1 MDVQGSQRWPA
12 TTHILTD
19 ERPSYEMSPH
29 PPYPGSLLTESLS
42 RLSVIKQGQYRGN
55 HLERRIVNLAKMRD
69 FLKLREVKL
78 KAEFSQ
84 LWTEEKIEADA

>member
-1 MDVQGSQRWPA
+1 
-12 TTHILTD
+12 
-19 ERPSYEMSPH
+19 MSPH
-29 PPYPGSLLTESLS
+29 PPYPSSLLTESLS
-42 RLSVIKQGQYRGN
+42 KLSVIKQGQYRGN
-55 HLERRIVNLAKMRD
+55 HLERIVNLAKMRD